1 MLLTGKQGYQ
11 SRIATRAFA
20 RRWNVRLTKELRLAV
35 AENNHRKNNKER
47 RGRYNSLLL
56 LLLQKFY
63 NHSHEVVKAKLKPC
77 FFFLGGGCRKR
88 ADNEADIEEESVED
102 DDNEKADDDGEESA
116 VAEVVKK
123 WTGKT
128 AKKKP
133 GRKPRWSP
141 KALDFIDIVVNNNVY
156 KKKLIFI
163 NTKNQ
168 SNGSI
173 YEQILK
179 ELKERASAR
188 GKNFLFKVSQLR
200 NKFKKCVSICKQA
213 ALTQNT
219 ATGIKWFQ
227 EDQGFGK
234 LFTVL

>member
-1 MLLTGKQGYQ
+1 M
-11 SRIATRAFA
+11 
-20 RRWNVRLTKELRLAV
+20 
-35 AENNHRKNNKER
+35 
-47 RGRYNSLLL
+47 

-63 NHSHEVVKAKLKPC
+63 THSHEVVKAKLKPC
-77 FFFLGGGCRKR
+77 FFWEGCRKR

-102 DDNEKADDDGEESA
+102 DDDEKADDDREESA

-123 WTGKT
+123 WKGKT
-128 AKKKP
+128 AKK
-133 GRKPRWSP
+133 PRWCL
-141 KALDFIDIVVNNNVY
+141 KALNDFIEIVVNNNVY

-188 GKNFLFKVSQLR
+188 GEKFLFKVSQLR
-200 NKFKKCVSICKQA
+200 TKFKKMCQY
-213 ALTQNT
+213 L
-219 ATGIKWFQ
+219 
-227 EDQGFGK
+227 
-234 LFTVL
+234 